1 VYIVGTAADG
11 KVVHGCHVSA
21 DMQSKG
27 ADASKWA
34 NAVADIVG
42 GKAGG
47 KGATS
52 LGQGTNGDKADDG
65 VEAARKYLESL
76 SL

>member
-1 VYIVGTAADG
+1 MG
-11 KVVHGCHVSA
+11 
-21 DMQSKG
+21 G

-34 NAVADIVG
+34 SAVPEIVG

-52 LGQGTNGDKADDG
+52 LGQGTNADKADDG
-65 VEAARKYLESL
+65 VEAARKYLEGL